1 MFLSLTIV
9 SLILGSP
16 ISYFEGS
23 IMPTIAIRDY
33 TGGADVG
40 AVTMDTGSTS
50 QSGATKYVEVS
61 ATKPFNGKKS
71 VTATVLDNI
80 KSGLR
85 NRKISYNV
93 PRLNAPV
100 GTNPATGLPFPITV
114 KNSITIGFY
123 VIAPPDVS
131 DAEIGDAIQE
141 MAQISQYSMNN
152 FLKGL

>member
-1 MFLSLTIV
+1 MFLSLTIA

-16 ISYFEGS
+16 ISYYEGS
-23 IMPTIAIRDY
+23 IMPTLTIRDY
-33 TGGADVG
+33 TAGADVG
-40 AVTMDTGSTS
+40 PVTMDTGSTS
-50 QSGATKYVEVS
+50 QSGVTKYTEVS

-71 VTATVLDNI
+71 VTATVLDNV

-85 NRKISYNV
+85 NRKMVYNV

-114 KNSITIGFY
+114 KNSITVGYY

-131 DAEIGDAIQE
+131 DTEIGDAINE
-141 MAQISQYSMNN
+141 MAQISQYGMNN
-152 FLKGL
+152 FLKGQ